1 MCSNCCITKTSPKKS
16 LDTTK
21 LSVRKSSLKSR
32 ELRSLIYK
40 MRRKSGD
47 YKCTKNDYRK
57 GYNSTKFCGRKIIQE
72 HGQNYVFLLKG
83 KKTQKPFYHGV
94 MKCGSVWR
102 CPVCSKKITDYRQKE
117 VYFLASEWLRKEGEL
132 SFITLT
138 LRHNKTD
145 SLKMM
150 LNRLNGEFRKMQRTS
165 IFRKIK
171 STYKITGFVKA
182 LEITYSF
189 ENGWHPHLHLLV
201 FHNSKDSEQLHKALI
216 KQWTKRKVLKATQ
229 KAQNA
234 QSVYNKN
241 GISNY
246 VTKWDLSAE
255 LTKSSYV
262 TKWDFSAELT
272 KSSFKVSKSKRSFT
286 GFALLKSIIEGKFEG
301 HQMQFAEWKYQEY
314 IAATYRRHMIHISKE
329 VRKLLTDQDLKS
341 VEEILKD
348 EIPDETICKIDK
360 NLWKEIIAK
369 KIEANLLNAYELGG
383 IESIKKLLIKK
394 QLSYHWVAR
403 NKSLIQKSKNHG
415 RNLQDLPTLEW
426 GKNSL

>member
-1 MCSNCCITKTSPKKS
+1 MCSNYNTKTLPKS
-16 LDTTK
+16 LDTNK

-47 YKCTKNDYRK
+47 YLCTKNDYKK
-57 GYNSTKFCGRKIIQE
+57 GYNSTKFCGRKMIQE

-117 VYFLASEWLRKEGEL
+117 VYFLASEWLRNEGEL

-145 SLKMM
+145 SLKMI

-165 IFRKIK
+165 VFSKIK
-171 STYKITGFVKA
+171 SAYKITGFVKS

-201 FHNSKDSEQLHKALI
+201 FHRSKKTDDLHKGLI
-216 KQWTKRKVLKATQ
+216 KQWTKRKVLRATQ
-229 KAQNA
+229 RAQNA

-246 VTKWDLSAE
+246 VTKWDL
-255 LTKSSYV
+255 
-262 TKWDFSAELT
+262 SAELT

-301 HQMQFAEWKYQEY
+301 HKMQFAEWKYQEY

-348 EIPDETICKIDK
+348 ETPDETICKIDK
-360 NLWKEIIAK
+360 NLWKEIIGK

-383 IESIKKLLIKK
+383 IEGIKKLLIKK
-394 QLSYHWVAR
+394 QLSYHWAAR
-403 NKSLIQKSKNHG
+403 NKSFILKNQHYEQ
-415 RNLQDLPTLEW
+415 NL
-426 GKNSL
+426 